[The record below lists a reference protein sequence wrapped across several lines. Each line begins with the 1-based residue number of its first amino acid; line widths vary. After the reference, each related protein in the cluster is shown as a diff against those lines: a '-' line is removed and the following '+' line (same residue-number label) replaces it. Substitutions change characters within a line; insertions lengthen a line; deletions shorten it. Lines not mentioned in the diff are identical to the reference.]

1 MRKII
6 ARRRLL
12 RGLAKREIRPEIAGK
27 SSFGIG
33 HNQGPPLDAL
43 NWIELQRIIN
53 LKEAGRLTNL
63 SVDTLKRRY
72 GEKIL
77 QLSPRRLGMRVR
89 DALTIA
95 EGID

>member
-33 HNQGPPLDAL
+33 HNQGPPLNLPSLKAL
-43 NWIELQRIIN
+43 DLERHVSVL
-53 LKEAGRLTNL
+53 EAAQMMGI
-63 SVDTLKRRY
+63 SADTFKRHYRHLIR
-72 GEKIL
+72 KP
-77 QLSPRRLGMRVR
+77 SPRRCTVKLR
-89 DALTIA
+89 DVLSDCVT
-95 EGID
+95 